1 MSILIFVRVLEN
13 SSHRA
18 YFRSCDENTATPLAD
33 KREIGRF
40 LWVSLCPIERFDLYA
55 NLYPCEIEVLFS
67 NFPRKTPSRDP
78 LPLSKASSP
87 KTVRFP
93 AIQRAWLWKIS
104 RGQAPGTTLLPP
116 EFEFRSDEAGQFNFG
131 VEDIKIRNVQRRALI
146 ATSLLILF
154 ATVAIIIISQ
164 RNCILEP

>member
-1 MSILIFVRVLEN
+1 MKITSSSKSIFKL
-13 SSHRA
+13 
-18 YFRSCDENTATPLAD
+18 
-33 KREIGRF
+33 
-40 LWVSLCPIERFDLYA
+40 SLFEEFTRIYQAISFDIMKLRY

-116 EFEFRSDEAGQFNFG
+116 EYEFRSDEAGQFNFG